1 MIDKDVI
8 RAKLNEI
15 DQYLAEIKPIL
26 ELPEKE
32 ILGELRNLRT
42 LERNFQ
48 LVVDAI
54 LSINSHLIAGLSLTP
69 SEDYQGTFTIL
80 YENKVLPVE
89 FCQRVAPVVGLRNQI
104 VHGYEKIDRP
114 KFIKDF
120 KKNYQQFHEY
130 IKLINELIKTKPSS
144 TS

>member
-8 RAKLNEI
+8 RSKLNEI
-15 DQYLAEIKPIL
+15 DQYLTEIKPIL

-48 LVVDAI
+48 LIVDAV
-54 LSINSHLIAGLSLTP
+54 LSINSHLIASRSLTP
-69 SEDYQGTFTIL
+69 SEDYQGTFAIL
-80 YENKVLPVE
+80 AQYKVLPTE
-89 FCQRVAPVVGLRNQI
+89 FSQRIAPIVGLRNRI
-104 VHGYEKIDRP
+104 VHGYEKIDRR
-114 KFIKDF
+114 KFINDL
-120 KKNYQQFHEY
+120 KKNHSQFRDY
-130 IKLINELIKTKPSS
+130 IKLINQLIKSPD